1 MTSTGSTR
9 TVPSSVTVEFKE
21 KRFAVEFAEVEW
33 QLITLEGARMTALAR
48 KEQF

>member
-21 KRFAVEFAEVEW
+21 KRAADEFAEVEW
-33 QLITLEGARMTALAR
+33 QLIILEGVRRRALAR